1 MSDLTNVMKK
11 ELREYLSISSV
22 ISVVLVVVIFAF
34 MGTMMSGEADKIT
47 SPSDLL
53 VINCDDNSFAV
64 DEIRVVYDAMFDGTS
79 NEYVHVVNSQ
89 YSNVD
94 SNYIHGLMSDNG
106 CTDAI
111 VICPDFYDNIF
122 SSPVVVKG
130 QMMLYFQFEASGL
143 FGGASSSMAQSIVA
157 VVNERISQAL
167 VSSVPGLGP
176 NASSPIDMGSTYT
189 YVNGEVVENVT
200 PIEISSA
207 LMSQNFTMP
216 LIIMVILTMIGSIV
230 ISSMG
235 NEKENKTLET
245 LLTMPVK
252 RTTIVTGKLISAAI
266 AGLVF
271 GAAYLVGMMFYMEGM
286 TATMVS
292 SVDLA
297 DIGLT
302 LSIADWAI
310 VMVMMFLAILSAL
323 GMCMILGAFT
333 KNFKAAQTMI
343 LPLAIMAMIPMFII
357 MFMGWES
364 LPTVGKV
371 LLSLIPFTHPM
382 MVVDNL
388 MFGNMTMVALGIGYL
403 FAFSTLMVFITVRL
417 YKSDILIT
425 GIGQTRFV
433 SAMKKLF
440 AKKVE

>member
-11 ELREYLSISSV
+11 ELREYLSLSSV

-34 MGTMMSGEADKIT
+34 MGTIMSGEADKIT

-64 DEIRVVYDAMFDGTS
+64 DEIRDVYDVIFDGTS
-79 NEYVHVVNSQ
+79 GEYVHVVDGNGSV
-89 YSNVD
+89 VD
-94 SNYIHGLMSDNG
+94 ADYVQRLMSENG
-106 CTDAI
+106 YTDAI
-111 VICPDFYDNIF
+111 VICPDFRNNIC
-122 SSPVVVKG
+122 STPVIKG
-130 QMMLYFQFEASGL
+130 QMMLYFQFEATGL
-143 FGGASSSMAQSIVA
+143 FGGASSSIAQSIVSA
-157 VVNERISQAL
+157 VNERISQTL
-167 VSSVPGLGP
+167 VSSVTDLGP

-207 LMSQNFTMP
+207 LMSQNFIMP

-271 GAAYLVGMMFYMEGM
+271 GAAYMVGMMFYMEGM
-286 TATMVS
+286 TSTMMT

-297 DIGLT
+297 EIGLT
-302 LSIADWAI
+302 LSVSDWAI

-333 KNFKAAQTMI
+333 KNYKAAQTMI

-364 LPTVGKV
+364 LPSIGKV

-382 MVVDNL
+382 MVVNNL
-388 MFGNMTMVALGIGYL
+388 MFGEMTMVAIGIGYL
-403 FAFSTLMVFITVRL
+403 LAFSALMVFITVKVYR
-417 YKSDILIT
+417 SDILIT

-433 SAMKKLF
+433 VAMKKFF
-440 AKKVE
+440 AKKSE

>member
-1 MSDLTNVMKK
+1 
-11 ELREYLSISSV
+11 
-22 ISVVLVVVIFAF
+22 
-34 MGTMMSGEADKIT
+34 
-47 SPSDLL
+47 
-53 VINCDDNSFAV
+53 
-64 DEIRVVYDAMFDGTS
+64 
-79 NEYVHVVNSQ
+79 
-89 YSNVD
+89 
-94 SNYIHGLMSDNG
+94 
-106 CTDAI
+106 

-176 NASSPIDMGSTYT
+176 SASSPIDMGSTYT

-302 LSIADWAI
+302 LSITDWAI

-364 LPTVGKV
+364 LPTIGKV

-403 FAFSTLMVFITVRL
+403 FAFSALMVFITVRL

-440 AKKVE
+440 SKKAE

>member
-53 VINCDDNSFAV
+53 VINCDDNSYAV

-111 VICPDFYDNIF
+111 VICPDFYDNIS
-122 SSPVVVKG
+122 SSPVVKG

-176 NASSPIDMGSTYT
+176 SASSPIDMGSTYT

-302 LSIADWAI
+302 LSITDWAI

-364 LPTVGKV
+364 LPTIGKV

-403 FAFSTLMVFITVRL
+403 FAFSALMVFITVRL

-433 SAMKKLF
+433 SAMKKIF
-440 AKKVE
+440 SKKAE

>member
-53 VINCDDNSFAV
+53 VINCDDNSYAV

-111 VICPDFYDNIF
+111 VICPDFYDNI
-122 SSPVVVKG
+122 SSLPVVKG

-176 NASSPIDMGSTYT
+176 SASSPIDMGSTYT

-302 LSIADWAI
+302 LSITDWAI

-357 MFMGWES
+357 MFMGWE
-364 LPTVGKV
+364 
-371 LLSLIPFTHPM
+371 
-382 MVVDNL
+382 
-388 MFGNMTMVALGIGYL
+388 
-403 FAFSTLMVFITVRL
+403 
-417 YKSDILIT
+417 
-425 GIGQTRFV
+425 
-433 SAMKKLF
+433 
-440 AKKVE
+440 

>member
-11 ELREYLSISSV
+11 ELREYLSLSSV

-64 DEIRVVYDAMFDGTS
+64 DEIRGVYDAIFDGTS
-79 NEYVHVVNSQ
+79 GEYVHVVDGNGSV
-89 YSNVD
+89 VD
-94 SNYIHGLMSDNG
+94 ADYVQRLMSENG
-106 CTDAI
+106 YTDAI
-111 VICPDFYDNIF
+111 VICPDFRNNIY
-122 SSPVVVKG
+122 STPVIKG
-130 QMMLYFQFEASGL
+130 QMMLYFQFEATGL
-143 FGGASSSMAQSIVA
+143 FGGASSSIAQSIVSA
-157 VVNERISQAL
+157 VNERISQTL
-167 VSSVPGLGP
+167 VSSVTDLGP

-207 LMSQNFTMP
+207 LMSQNFIMP

-271 GAAYLVGMMFYMEGM
+271 GAAYMVGMMFYMEGM
-286 TATMVS
+286 TSTMMT

-297 DIGLT
+297 EIGLT
-302 LSIADWAI
+302 LSISNWAI
-310 VMVMMFLAILSAL
+310 VMVMMFLAILS
-323 GMCMILGAFT
+323 
-333 KNFKAAQTMI
+333 
-343 LPLAIMAMIPMFII
+343 
-357 MFMGWES
+357 
-364 LPTVGKV
+364 V
-371 LLSLIPFTHPM
+371 L
-382 MVVDNL
+382 
-388 MFGNMTMVALGIGYL
+388 
-403 FAFSTLMVFITVRL
+403 
-417 YKSDILIT
+417 
-425 GIGQTRFV
+425 
-433 SAMKKLF
+433 
-440 AKKVE
+440 

>member
-53 VINCDDNSFAV
+53 VINCDDNPYAV

-111 VICPDFYDNIF
+111 VICPDFYDNIS
-122 SSPVVVKG
+122 SSPVVKG

-200 PIEISSA
+200 PFEISSA

-297 DIGLT
+297 EIGLT
-302 LSIADWAI
+302 LSITDWAI

-364 LPTVGKV
+364 LPTIGKV

-403 FAFSTLMVFITVRL
+403 FAFSALMVFITVRL

-433 SAMKKLF
+433 SAMKKIF
-440 AKKVE
+440 SKKSE